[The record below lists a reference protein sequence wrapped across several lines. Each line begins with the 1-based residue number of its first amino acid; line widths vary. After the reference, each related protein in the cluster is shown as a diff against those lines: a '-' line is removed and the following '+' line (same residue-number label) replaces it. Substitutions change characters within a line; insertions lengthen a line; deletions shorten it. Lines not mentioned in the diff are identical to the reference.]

1 MGSCFLLPL
10 TTRPTLKVLALRAF
24 ELGAFA
30 LRSSLSSLKDPPAP
44 EAANL
49 PLCGLSWF
57 SNRTLFL
64 WGAPRSTDAVPDD
77 FDAAGAAVEFADL
90 PDIVRFNS
98 VLPVVVV
105 EDLLR
110 FGSSCS
116 SEFKFVLDFDLML
129 AFERI
134 FGGASAPKSRPMPGN
149 PLAFLVG
156 ARGGSSSTPFPVKNV
171 GSMIPFP
178 VGVSS
183 TAISAVTGGVIMFLL
198 PLNFSKSAEAA
209 VVLFTSPLTLFL
221 EILKGS
227 LLEGG

>member
-1 MGSCFLLPL
+1 M
-10 TTRPTLKVLALRAF
+10 VL
-24 ELGAFA
+24 
-30 LRSSLSSLKDPPAP
+30 
-44 EAANL
+44 
-49 PLCGLSWF
+49 
-57 SNRTLFL
+57 
-64 WGAPRSTDAVPDD
+64 DD
-77 FDAAGAAVEFADL
+77 FDAAGAAAEFADL

-116 SEFKFVLDFDLML
+116 SECKFVLDFDLML

-134 FGGASAPKSRPMPGN
+134 FGGASAPKSRPIPGN

-156 ARGGSSSTPFPVKNV
+156 ARGGSSPTPFPVKNV
-171 GSMIPFP
+171 GSMIPLP

-198 PLNFSKSAEAA
+198 LLNFSKSAEPA
-209 VVLFTSPLTLFL
+209 VMLFTSPLTLFL

-227 LLEGG
+227 LLEGGWFGTWMLVFERDNASGGDSSSTPSGV